1 MKLLPPKSTSLIC
14 ALRREAREKKEQWD
28 VLEEDVLGLEVAVHD
43 VVGVD
48 ELQRLDF
55 GVMNFSDFYD
65 DLSAG
70 SDIPEDQALL
80 KKAQDIIAEKM
91 KDATP

>member
-1 MKLLPPKSTSLIC
+1 
-14 ALRREAREKKEQWD
+14 
-28 VLEEDVLGLEVAVHD
+28 
-43 VVGVD
+43 
-48 ELQRLDF
+48 
-55 GVMNFSDFYD
+55 MNFSDFYD